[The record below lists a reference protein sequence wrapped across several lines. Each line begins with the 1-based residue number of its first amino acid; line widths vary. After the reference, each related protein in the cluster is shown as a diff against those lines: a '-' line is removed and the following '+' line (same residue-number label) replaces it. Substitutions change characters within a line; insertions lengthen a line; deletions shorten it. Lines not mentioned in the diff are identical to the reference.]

1 MELIGGVAARIEANL
16 AASQTISTHTELA
29 AAAGIAKVTF
39 FRKLK
44 DEDSFTLRELR
55 KVSIALGCGIT
66 DLIVGTA
73 MTASTAS

>member
-16 AASQTISTHTELA
+16 MASQTYSNNSELA

-44 DEDSFTLRELR
+44 DEDSFTIRELR
-55 KVSIALGCGIT
+55 KISIALGCKIT
-66 DLIVGTA
+66 DLFTSTTA
-73 MTASTAS
+73 